1 MATKRIYDV
10 ICVGRAAVDL
20 YGQQVGSK
28 LQDISTFAKYL
39 GGSAGNIAYGCARL
53 GLKSAMLTRVGD
65 EQMGE
70 FVRQVLAQA
79 GVDVSHVMSDPERL
93 TGLVLLSIKD
103 KDTFPLLFYRHDCA
117 DMALSVEDFDE
128 AFIASARALLIT
140 GTHLSTA
147 HTYQVCLQAIRWAK
161 ANGTQVMLDI
171 DYRPVLWGL
180 TKLGEGENRFVS
192 AATVT
197 AHIQSVLSYCDLIV
211 GTEEEICIAGGE
223 SDLTKSLQAIRTI
236 TDAVLVVKRGP
247 LGCVVFTE
255 AIPNDIEQGLCIKG
269 VNVEVLNV
277 LGAGD
282 AFLSGFLRGQLQG
295 ESIEQ
300 CCRYAN
306 ACGAIVVSRHGC
318 APAMPTAEELDY
330 FLQSVERTENS
341 RPAEDCQLDYLH
353 RVTTRRTYYDEE
365 ICALALDH
373 RRQFVAMAQEAG
385 ADLNQ
390 LPELKQLLVQ
400 AVARGAAGAELVRPA
415 TLLDSTY
422 GQQALLQ
429 ISGQDWWVARP
440 VEQPGSR
447 PLAFEQGNALLAQ
460 LQYWPLEHIVKC
472 LVYYHPEDS
481 PTLRLAQEQQ
491 LLSLYQVCQ
500 QTGHELL
507 LEVIPPDFDAAL
519 KTVPLTLQR
528 FYNLGIYPDW
538 WKLPALSA
546 SSWQQ
551 VTTLITERAPHC
563 RGIVVLGLEAPIAEL
578 LSGFAIAAQFSIVKG
593 FAVGRSVFGQ
603 SCKQWLAGEITDN
616 ALIDTVA
623 AQYQLL
629 IHGWRKYR
637 KSLNSVNSLCPGEP
651 VDNTEST
658 RVTDKTR
665 RLA

>member
-1 MATKRIYDV
+1 MATERTFDV

-20 YGQQVGSK
+20 YGQQVGAT
-28 LQDISTFAKYL
+28 LQDVSTFAKYL

-70 FVRQVLAQA
+70 FVRQTLAQA
-79 GVDVSHVMSDPERL
+79 GVDVSHVVSDPERL

-117 DMALSVEDFDE
+117 DMALSLEDFDE
-128 AFIASARALLIT
+128 AFIASAQALLIT

-147 HTYQVCLQAIRWAK
+147 HTYKVCLQAIRWAK
-161 ANGTQVMLDI
+161 ANGTQVILDI

-180 TKLGEGENRFVS
+180 TKLGDGENRFVS

-197 AHIQSVLSYCDLIV
+197 AHIQSILPYCDLTV
-211 GTEEEICIAGGE
+211 GTEEEISIAGGE
-223 SDLTKSLQAIRTI
+223 SDLTRSLQAIRTI
-236 TDAVLVVKRGP
+236 TDAVLVMKRGP
-247 LGCVVFTE
+247 LGCVVFPE
-255 AIPNDIEQGLCIKG
+255 AIPEAIEQGLCVNG

-282 AFLSGFLRGQLQG
+282 AFLSGFLRGWLQG
-295 ESIEQ
+295 ASIEL
-300 CCRYAN
+300 CCHYAN

-330 FLQSVERTENS
+330 FLQSVEQAEHS
-341 RPAEDCQLDYLH
+341 HPAVDRQLDYLH
-353 RVTTRRTYYDEE
+353 RVTTRRVYQDDEV
-365 ICALALDH
+365 CALALDH
-373 RRQFVAMAQEAG
+373 RRQFVAMAHETG
-385 ADLNQ
+385 ADLNR

-400 AVARGAAGAELVRPA
+400 AVAQGAAGADLVRPA

-422 GQQALLQ
+422 GQQALLH

-447 PLAFEQGNALLAQ
+447 PLVFERGNALLAQ
-460 LQYWPLEHIVKC
+460 LQHWPLEHIVKC

-481 PTLRLAQEQQ
+481 SALRLAQEQQ

-507 LEVIPPDFDAAL
+507 VEVVPPGLDASLE
-519 KTVPLTLQR
+519 TVSLTLQR

-551 VTTLITERAPHC
+551 VATLISERAPHC
-563 RGIVVLGLEAPIAEL
+563 RGVVMLGLEAPIAEL
-578 LSGFAIAAQFSIVKG
+578 LSGFASAAQFSIVKG

-603 SCKQWLAGEITDN
+603 PCRQWLAGKITNDV
-616 ALIDTVA
+616 LIETVA
-623 AQYQLL
+623 SQYQQL
-629 IHGWRKYR
+629 IHGWREYR
-637 KSLNSVNSLCPGEP
+637 KPLNSANSPCIGES
-651 VDNTEST
+651 VHNTKST
-658 RVTDKTR
+658 RVTDKAR